1 MGTDT
6 KTRDLIKNLERCA
19 SGSYDGCKGCEYW
32 QRECMVMC
40 SPLLEA
46 ALAAARE
53 LEIYERMLAEG
64 KLVRA
69 DGTLSGAGR
78 KPAGT
83 GGGGNESS
91 GGM

>member
-1 MGTDT
+1 MGMDIR
-6 KTRDLIKNLERCA
+6 TRELVKNLERCV
-19 SGSYDGCKGCEYW
+19 SGSYDGCKECEYW
-32 QRECMVMC
+32 QRECMVTC
-40 SPLLEA
+40 SPLLNA

-69 DGTLSGAGR
+69 DGALSGAGR
-78 KPAGT
+78 KTAGT

-91 GGM
+91 GSV